1 MQGHYRSRMDP
12 HALLASMTAW
22 LARYRCQVLFCQ
34 PETTGALLR
43 EILYRE
49 AKERLEGGNL
59 GGLD

>member
-49 AKERLEGGNL
+49 AKERLEQKETFP
-59 GGLD
+59 